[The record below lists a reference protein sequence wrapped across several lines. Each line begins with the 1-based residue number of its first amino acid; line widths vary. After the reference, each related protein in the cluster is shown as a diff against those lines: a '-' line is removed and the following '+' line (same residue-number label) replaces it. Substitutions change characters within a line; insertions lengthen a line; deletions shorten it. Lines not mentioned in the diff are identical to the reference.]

1 MYYRNDVISYLQ
13 SNKIL
18 AVKLDHAVAGVKMAV
33 TNQIE
38 TMGAG
43 ATRALYY
50 TSCFTDE
57 YQNVCKRQ
65 QTEDRRF
72 LYGVVNLLQRKDV
85 VYELLKVYFEE
96 IFKNKTAEQLDRIKK
111 MLMAANVHIAASSLS
126 RVGFALATATSVA
139 VGMGLRLEMSVLVGR
154 IAGIATVGVSLYG
167 IVQKA
172 ADSAR
177 RLEFSYP
184 AYYATLYT
192 QELEMM
198 YFLIE
203 PLFQRAGALKAHWVS
218 DEEIADIIVRMIR

>member
-57 YQNVCKRQ
+57 YQDVCKRQ

-177 RLEFSYP
+177 RLEFSCP

-203 PLFQRAGALKAHWVS
+203 PLFQRAGALKAHWAS
-218 DEEIADIIVRMIR
+218 DEEVADIIVRMIR